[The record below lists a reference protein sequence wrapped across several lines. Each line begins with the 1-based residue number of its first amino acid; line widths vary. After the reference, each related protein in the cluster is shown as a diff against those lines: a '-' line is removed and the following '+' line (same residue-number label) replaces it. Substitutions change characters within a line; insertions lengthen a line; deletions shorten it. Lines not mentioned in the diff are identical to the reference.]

1 VTPPPAPTVDRESA
15 AWWAGLREHRVLV
28 QQCAACG
35 RRRLPAMP
43 TCPWCAA
50 PDASIE
56 ELPARGHVYSWV
68 VVHRALTDAQATE
81 LPYTIAVVEL
91 APGCRVLAHLA
102 RPERGA
108 PVTAG
113 MAVEGVWLDHSEWTE
128 LRFRPVAS

>member
-1 VTPPPAPTVDRESA
+1 MTPPPAPTVDRESA

-68 VVHRALTDAQATE
+68 VVHRALTGAPAAE

-91 APGCRVLAHLA
+91 VPGCRVLARL
-102 RPERGA
+102 ERGA

-113 MAVEGVWLDHSEWTE
+113 TAVDGVWLDHGAWTE
-128 LRFRPVAS
+128 LRFRAVAS

>member
-1 VTPPPAPTVDRESA
+1 
-15 AWWAGLREHRVLV
+15 
-28 QQCAACG
+28 
-35 RRRLPAMP
+35 MP

-50 PDASIE
+50 PDASVE
-56 ELPARGHVYSWV
+56 ELAAQGEVYSWV

-91 APGCRVLAHLA
+91 VPGCRVLA
-102 RPERGA
+102 RVERGA

-128 LRFRPVAS
+128 LRFRPASS